1 VSASRHNPDSAKAAA
16 PDRALLLGVSRRE
29 PAALEKFFD
38 LYYDRIFAHVARLLQ
53 DQHQAE
59 DLTHEIFLHL
69 NKTLDRLDP
78 DRDPT
83 GWVFTVATNCVRD
96 YWRSRG
102 HKDTTRSVG
111 LDTEHL
117 EVLADDTLDAE
128 QQLAQ
133 RQERDVVRTALLEL
147 PDRDREVI
155 LLRDYENLDTADV
168 ATVIG
173 AKPDAVRQRHSRA
186 VTRLGEIF
194 KRLMKQ
200 EQADS

>member
-1 VSASRHNPDSAKAAA
+1 MSASRHNKDSAQAAA

-96 YWRSRG
+96 HWRSRG

-111 LDTEHL
+111 LETEHL
-117 EVLADDTLDAE
+117 EVLADDSMDAE

-133 RQERDVVRTALLEL
+133 RQERDIVRHALLEL

-168 ATVIG
+168 AMIIG
-173 AKPDAVRQRHSRA
+173 AKPDAIRQRHSRA
-186 VTRLGEIF
+186 VTRLGEIY
-194 KRLMKQ
+194 KRLMNQ